1 MSEVASILPAIIP
14 SDMGGKAALTC
25 NARDLHAF
33 LGVGKDFPT
42 WIKDRIERFDF
53 TEGQDFVVVERL
65 SSPNSGSAKSR
76 PQMLKEY
83 LLTLDMAKELAM
95 VENNEKGREA
105 RRYFIRAEAELRE
118 RQAAVDPLAALRDPD
133 TLRGLLLDYSGRVK
147 ALESEKAA
155 LEPKADALDRI
166 AAADGALSITA
177 AAKALQMRPKDLF
190 TYLHANGWIYR
201 RAGGGG
207 YLGYQSKTTQ
217 GLLEHRVTTLLRSD
231 GTEKIVEQVLVTAKG
246 MTKLAMLLNEL
257 SKHGADR
264 GLALAH

>member
-1 MSEVASILPAIIP
+1 MSEVANILPAIIP

-33 LGVGKDFPT
+33 LGVGKFFAN

-53 TEGQDFVVVERL
+53 IEGQDFVRVFA
-65 SSPNSGSAKSR
+65 NSGKNLDGGR
-76 PQMLKEY
+76 PAQEY

-246 MTKLAMLLNEL
+246 MTTLAMLLNEL
-257 SKHGADR
+257 TKHGAFR
-264 GLALAH
+264 GGKLALAH

>member
-1 MSEVASILPAIIP
+1 MSEVANILPAITP

-33 LGVGKDFPT
+33 LGVGKFFAN

-53 TEGQDFVVVERL
+53 VEGQDFVKVF
-65 SSPNSGSAKSR
+65 AKSGKNLRGGR
-76 PQMLKEY
+76 PEMEY
-83 LLTLDMAKELAM
+83 HLTLDMAKELAM
-95 VENNEKGREA
+95 VENNDKGREV

-133 TLRGLLLDYSGRVK
+133 TLRGLLLDYSGRVQ

-190 TYLHANGWIYR
+190 TYLQANGWIYR

-231 GTEKIVEQVLVTAKG
+231 GTEKVVEQVLITAKG
-246 MTKLAMLLNEL
+246 ITRLAMLLNEM

>member
-1 MSEVASILPAIIP
+1 MSDLIP
-14 SDMGGKAALTC
+14 
-25 NARDLHAF
+25 
-33 LGVGKDFPT
+33 
-42 WIKDRIERFDF
+42 FDF
-53 TEGQDFVVVERL
+53 EGAAVRVVLRGGEPWFVLADVCLVLSVGNSRDAARRL
-65 SSPNSGSAKSR
+65 
-76 PQMLKEY
+76 
-83 LLTLDMAKELAM
+83 DDD
-95 VENNEKGREA
+95 EKGVDTIDTPGGSQQMVVINEAGLYSLILTSRKAEA
-105 RRYFIRAEAELRE
+105 RKFKKWVVGEVLPSIRRTGGYGSP
-118 RQAAVDPLAALRDPD
+118 AADPLAALRDPD

-177 AAKALQMRPKDLF
+177 AAKALQIRPKDLF

-217 GLLEHRVTTLLRSD
+217 GLLEHRVTTLIRSD

-246 MTKLAMLLNEL
+246 MTTLAMLLNEL
-257 SKHGADR
+257 TKHGAFR
-264 GLALAH
+264 GGKLALAH